1 MGTAQV
7 SSGEWSQPRR
17 PVSSLSALPLPVS
30 QGPHRTAE
38 WPVCL
43 QRPPYFASLRCPR
56 LLSPVLLLRPRP
68 TPAPTPTGMEA
79 PPRQGRLRLIHRPA
93 LSRSSANACG
103 RQELAGLDH
112 PCLWLPCRALGGFTP
127 GIGPPHPPEQPGM
140 DPGQQRRALVLITE
154 AEAGEACPR
163 QRGFCPSTASASS
176 SLLHGVASVPPCDR
190 LVLSAIRGY
199 KPKGLH
205 QDISPVPG
213 NSHSHSGK
221 EYKEPLRG
229 QSCSLAS

>member
-1 MGTAQV
+1 MTNTLSCHSMGTAQV

-68 TPAPTPTGMEA
+68 TPPTPTGMEA
-79 PPRQGRLRLIHRPA
+79 PPRQGRLQLIHRPA
-93 LSRSSANACG
+93 LSRSSANACE

-112 PCLWLPCRALGGFTP
+112 PCLWLPCRALGGVHTRHRASPPP
-127 GIGPPHPPEQPGM
+127 GTARHGPW
-140 DPGQQRRALVLITE
+140 A
-154 AEAGEACPR
+154 AEEGSGSDHGS
-163 QRGFCPSTASASS
+163 RG
-176 SLLHGVASVPPCDR
+176 R
-190 LVLSAIRGY
+190 
-199 KPKGLH
+199 
-205 QDISPVPG
+205 
-213 NSHSHSGK
+213 
-221 EYKEPLRG
+221 
-229 QSCSLAS
+229 